1 MTMRPYFP
9 LSLQTSAA
17 ACQRLHLSPQMLA
30 PPKGRERF
38 ALRQVATALQE
49 SFPVAATSGAQVNL
63 LAQLTRALRLVAQ
76 RYLAGM
82 TTPPPPVSQKFTK
95 TAAAFARLYPPKR
108 AEVKKVIEPLEVAVE
123 LFVLAAQSQN
133 RAARPFLPLFDPS
146 DLDAEAPW
154 RQTVQEID
162 RSSLVLTDKR
172 AGGRKS
178 LLQLLLA
185 PLLAAPDS
193 LAGQLRYVRAHW
205 ADLLPADFLDEI
217 TLAFALVAEEETVRG
232 DGPGPSVVP
241 TFTRHATEEV
251 ERFSQDSDWM
261 PHVVLIAKT
270 VYVWLDQ
277 LSRLYQRPIERLD
290 EIPDQELEL
299 LAQRGFTS
307 LWLIGLWERS
317 PASATIKQRMGNHDA
332 VASAYSLYDYVVAED
347 LGGEAALERLNQ
359 RCRHR
364 GLRLACDVV
373 PNHTGID
380 SLWSK
385 EHPDWFIQV
394 DYPPYPAYAFTGPNL
409 ASDAGLELYIDDGY
423 WNHRDAA
430 VVFKHVQNGRVRYI
444 YHGNDGT
451 QIPWNDTAQLNFLR
465 EDVREAMIC
474 TVLAVAR
481 RFKIIRFDAAMT
493 LAKKHFERLWF
504 PFPGASGV
512 PSRAEHAMAREEF
525 DRFFP
530 VEFWRQV
537 VDRVAAE
544 VPDTLLLAEAFWLME
559 GYFVR
564 TLGMHRVYNSAF
576 MNMLK
581 REENGK
587 YRGVIRQILEFDSGI
602 LQRFV
607 NFMNNPDE
615 ETAVAQF
622 GKGDKYFA
630 VATLL
635 ATMPGLPMFGHGQI
649 DGFEEKYGME
659 YRRARH
665 EEIPDV
671 GFIAHH
677 QRKIFPLLR
686 RRPLFSGAS
695 DFYLYDFL
703 CDGAVN
709 DNVFVY
715 SNRNGGERALVIV
728 HNAAG
733 EISGVIGQSASKRIK
748 DEAGEHLIAPQL
760 CDGLELGGGDLRFW
774 RFRDATSDL
783 EYLRRHEDLHSHA
796 AFFSLGAY
804 GVHVFVDW
812 QGLPWDE
819 HLDALCNH
827 LGGRPSVHLDRDLV
841 DLRFA
846 PEQAALRR
854 LLAANELRPRIDL
867 GSQPPPDAAAK
878 SLLADFQLVF
888 ALEPRPLR
896 PALDLI
902 RAAAREESPS
912 LLAWALLSLGGKAD
926 DRRQRFTSRGLDRVL
941 GESLGDPSGPV
952 LYWVLLPHREDLA
965 SASLAK
971 ILPHL
976 WADPALRTSL
986 HWHVWEGKTYVD
998 QAAFTSLLLRLEEI
1012 LLFAGTAA
1020 QKKVSQAK
1028 IKRLRAEFAA
1038 LAAKAQLNA
1047 YQLEKFCDFE

>member
-9 LSLQTSAA
+9 LALQTSAA
-17 ACQRLHLSPQMLA
+17 ACQRLHLTPSILA
-30 PPKGRERF
+30 PPRGQERF
-38 ALRQVATALQE
+38 ALRQIAAALLTSSATAA
-49 SFPVAATSGAQVNL
+49 PSGAQVNL
-63 LAQLTRALRLVAQ
+63 LAQLSRAFRFVAA
-76 RYLAGM
+76 RSLTAL
-82 TTPPPPVSQKFTK
+82 PVSPVDKDFSATV
-95 TAAAFARLYPPKR
+95 AAFGRLYPPGR
-108 AEVKKVIEPLEVAVE
+108 PEEEGGVAPVEIVVE
-123 LFVLAAQSQN
+123 LFILAAQSQN
-133 RAARPFLPLFDPS
+133 PAAKPLLPLFDPG
-146 DLDAEAPW
+146 DLDAEVPW
-154 RQTVQEID
+154 RQTVQRID
-162 RSSLVLTDKR
+162 RQLLPKVER
-172 AGGRKS
+172 AGGKKS
-178 LLQLLLA
+178 LLQLLLE

-193 LAGQLRYVRAHW
+193 LVAQLRYVGTHW
-205 ADLLPADFLDEI
+205 TDLLPPEFLDEMK
-217 TLAFALVAEEETVRG
+217 LAFALLAEEEAVRG
-232 DGPGPSVVP
+232 GGSGPSVAP
-241 TFTRHATEEV
+241 TFSRRDAEEL
-251 ERFSQDSDWM
+251 ERFSADSDWM

-277 LSRLYQRPIERLD
+277 LSRLYQRSITRLD
-290 EIPDQELEL
+290 EIPDEELEL
-299 LAQRGFTS
+299 LARRGFTS

-317 PASATIKQRMGNHDA
+317 PASAIIKQRMGNHDA
-332 VASAYSLYDYVVAED
+332 VASAYSLYDYVVAAD
-347 LGGEAALERLNQ
+347 LGGEEALERLNQ
-359 RCRHR
+359 RCRQR
-364 GLRLACDVV
+364 CLRLACDVV

-394 DYPPYPAYAFTGPNL
+394 AHPPYPAYSFNGPNL
-409 ASDAGLELYIDDGY
+409 ATTDGLELYIDDGY
-423 WNHRDAA
+423 WDHRDAA
-430 VVFKHVQNGRVRYI
+430 VVFKHVQHGRTRYI

-451 QIPWNDTAQLNFLR
+451 HLPWNDTAQLNFLR

-474 TVLAVAR
+474 TILAVAR

-504 PFPGASGV
+504 PLPGAAGV
-512 PSRAEHAMAREEF
+512 PSRAEHSLSRDEF
-525 DRFFP
+525 DRLFP

-665 EEIPDV
+665 QEVPDS
-671 GFIAHH
+671 GFISYHE
-677 QRKIFPLLR
+677 KTIFPLLR
-686 RRPLFSGAS
+686 RRPLFSGAD

-703 CDGAVN
+703 CHGSVN

-715 SNRNGGERALVIV
+715 SNRKGGERALVIV
-728 HNAAG
+728 HNAYG
-733 EISGVIGQSASKRIK
+733 EIAGVIGQSTGKRIK
-748 DEAGEHLIAPQL
+748 DEDGERLVTLPL
-760 CDGLELGGGDLRFW
+760 SVGLGLEGSHVSFW
-774 RFRDATSDL
+774 RFRDAGSDL
-783 EYLRRHEDLHSHA
+783 EYLRRRED
-796 AFFSLGAY
+796 FLGNSFALALGSY

-812 QGLPWDE
+812 QGRAWDE
-819 HLDALCNH
+819 HLDVLCNR
-827 LGGRPSVHLDRDLV
+827 LDGRPVVDLDRELV

-854 LLAANELRPRIDL
+854 LLSPEGLD
-867 GSQPPPDAAAK
+867 
-878 SLLADFQLVF
+878 SLIAVSREKAVEEAVLADFTLLFAQQPHPLPLALRQLLI
-888 ALEPRPLR
+888 AKGSSLSLR
-896 PALDLI
+896 L
-902 RAAAREESPS
+902 
-912 LLAWALLSLGGKAD
+912 WALLRQGSVQD
-926 DRRQRFTSRGLDRVL
+926 DLPEHFAARGLDRIL
-941 GESLGDPSGPV
+941 GEILGDPAAPA
-952 LYWVLLPHREDLA
+952 LYWQLWRQRKELVCAPLPELFLRLCADPSLRAHLA
-965 SASLAK
+965 W
-971 ILPHL
+971 HL
-976 WADPALRTSL
+976 WED
-986 HWHVWEGKTYVD
+986 KTYVD
-998 QAAFTSLLLRLEEI
+998 QSALTTLLPRLEE
-1012 LLFAGTAA
+1012 LLAFELTAA
-1020 QKKVSQAK
+1020 EPKTSQSK
-1028 IKRLRAEFAA
+1028 IKALRVAMATLAKKA
-1038 LAAKAQLNA
+1038 LASG
-1047 YQLEKFCDFE
+1047 YQVEKFCDFE

>member
-1 MTMRPYFP
+1 MRPYFP
-9 LSLQTSAA
+9 LALQTSAA
-17 ACQRLHLSPQMLA
+17 ACRRLRLA
-30 PPKGRERF
+30 PSVLAPLYGQERF
-38 ALRQVATALQE
+38 ALRQIAAAMQS
-49 SFPVAATSGAQVNL
+49 SFSVAAPGGAQVNL
-63 LAQLTRALRLVAQ
+63 LSQLSRAFRLIAV
-76 RYLAGM
+76 RSLAALPAPLPGDDFA
-82 TTPPPPVSQKFTK
+82 T
-95 TAAAFARLYPPKR
+95 TAAAFLHLYPPTRPEGPKS
-108 AEVKKVIEPLEVAVE
+108 ALPVEIAAE
-123 LFVLAAQSQN
+123 LFILAAQSQN
-133 RAARPFLPLFDPS
+133 AAARPLLPLFDPG
-146 DLDAEAPW
+146 DLDAAVPW
-154 RQTVQEID
+154 RQTVQRLD
-162 RSSLVLTDKR
+162 RQLLPPVER
-172 AGGRKS
+172 AGGQKT
-178 LLQLLLA
+178 LLQLLLE

-193 LAGQLRYVRAHW
+193 LAAQLRYVGAHW
-205 ADLLPADFLDEI
+205 ADLLPPEFLDEI
-217 TLAFALVAEEETVRG
+217 TLAFALVAEEESVRG
-232 DGPGPSVVP
+232 GGPGPSVAP
-241 TFTRHATEEV
+241 TFSRHDAEEL
-251 ERFSQDSDWM
+251 ERFSADSDWM

-277 LSRLYQRPIERLD
+277 LSRLYQRSITRLD
-290 EIPDQELEL
+290 EIPDEELEI

-317 PASATIKQRMGNHDA
+317 TASAIIKQRMGNHDA
-332 VASAYSLYDYVVAED
+332 VASAYSLYDYVVAAD
-347 LGGEAALERLNQ
+347 LGGEEALERLTQ
-359 RCRHR
+359 RCRQR

-394 DYPPYPAYAFTGPNL
+394 DHPPYPAYSFSGPNL
-409 ASDAGLELYIDDGY
+409 ATSDGLELYIDDGY
-423 WNHRDAA
+423 WDHRDAA
-430 VVFKHVQNGRVRYI
+430 VVFKHVQHGRTRYI

-451 QIPWNDTAQLNFLR
+451 HLPWNDTAQLNFLR

-474 TVLAVAR
+474 TILAVAR

-504 PFPGASGV
+504 PLPGAAGV
-512 PSRAEHAMAREEF
+512 PSRAEHSLSRDEF
-525 DRFFP
+525 ERLFP

-665 EEIPDV
+665 QEIPDA
-671 GFIAHH
+671 GFISYHE
-677 QRKIFPLLR
+677 RTIFPLLR
-686 RRPLFSGAS
+686 RRPLFSGA
-695 DFYLYDFL
+695 DAFYLYDFL
-703 CDGAVN
+703 CHGAVN

-715 SNRNGGERALVIV
+715 SNRKGGERALVVV
-728 HNAAG
+728 HNAHG
-733 EISGVIGQSASKRIK
+733 EVAGVIGTSTGKRSK
-748 DEAGEHLIAPQL
+748 EGEGEGLIAPQL
-760 CDGLELGGGDLRFW
+760 YDGLGLGEHDAPFW

-783 EYLRRHEDLHSHA
+783 EYLRRRDDLLGS
-796 AFFSLGAY
+796 AFFLALGPY

-812 QGLPWDE
+812 QPLAWDE
-819 HLDALCNH
+819 SLDALCTR
-827 LGGRPSVHLDRDLV
+827 LGGEPVAQLDRELI

-846 PEQAALRR
+846 AEQASLRR
-854 LLAANELRPRIDL
+854 LLSEEGRRAITACTDKKTTKADGAVE
-867 GSQPPPDAAAK
+867 SA
-878 SLLADFQLVF
+878 LADFLLLFGRKPLPLSPAQCQLFVVEKEGSF
-888 ALEPRPLR
+888 
-896 PALDLI
+896 
-902 RAAAREESPS
+902 S
-912 LLAWALLSLGGKAD
+912 LLVWALLRQANVGD
-926 DRRQRFTSRGLDRVL
+926 DLPATFAAQGLDRVL
-941 GESLGDPSGPV
+941 GEILGDPAALA
-952 LYWVLLPHREDLA
+952 LYRALWRHRAELAELPLAKLLPHLCAE
-965 SASLAK
+965 
-971 ILPHL
+971 PG
-976 WADPALRTSL
+976 LRATL
-986 HWHVWEGKTYVD
+986 NWHEWEGKSYVD
-998 QAAFTSLLLRLEEI
+998 QGALTTLLQRLEEI
-1012 LLFAGTAA
+1012 LVFELTGGE
-1020 QKKVSQAK
+1020 VSEERRK
-1028 IKRLRAEFAA
+1028 TRVAA
-1038 LAAKAQLNA
+1038 LSSEITALAKKAELNA